1 MQSKDLKKRYSFWTI
16 KKIFLNDYD
25 LSLVPVMAYKG
36 SRYSAKRYNLVRS
49 DGSIELANVTLDALR
64 EYLLSENY

>member
-49 DGSIELANVTLDALR
+49 DGSIELAKVTLDALR

>member
-1 MQSKDLKKRYSFWTI
+1 MQPKDLKKRYSFWTI

-36 SRYSAKRYNLVRS
+36 SRYSAKKYNLVRS
-49 DGSIELANVTLDALR
+49 DGSIQLANVTLDALR

>member
-1 MQSKDLKKRYSFWTI
+1 MESMDLKKRYSFWTI

-36 SRYSAKRYNLVRS
+36 SRYSAKKYNLVRS
-49 DGSIELANVTLDALR
+49 DGSIELANVTLNALR
-64 EYLLSENY
+64 MYLYKENY

>member
-25 LSLVPVMAYKG
+25 LSLVPVMAYKS
-36 SRYSAKRYNLVRS
+36 SRYSAKKYNLVRS

-64 EYLLSENY
+64 MYLDSENY

>member
-1 MQSKDLKKRYSFWTI
+1 MQFKDLKKRYSFWTI

>member
-1 MQSKDLKKRYSFWTI
+1 MQFKDLKKRYSFWTI
-16 KKIFLNDYD
+16 KKIFLKDYD

-49 DGSIELANVTLDALR
+49 DVSIELANVTLDALR

>member
-16 KKIFLNDYD
+16 KNIFLADYE

>member
-1 MQSKDLKKRYSFWTI
+1 MQFKDLKKRYSFWTI
-16 KKIFLNDYD
+16 NKICLKDFD

>member
-1 MQSKDLKKRYSFWTI
+1 MQFKDLKKRYSFWTI
-16 KKIFLNDYD
+16 KKIFLKDYD
-25 LSLVPVMAYKG
+25 PSLVPVMAYKG

>member
-49 DGSIELANVTLDALR
+49 DGSIQLANVTLDALR

>member
-1 MQSKDLKKRYSFWTI
+1 MQYKDLRKRYSFWTI

-36 SRYSAKRYNLVRS
+36 SRYSAKKYNLVRS

-64 EYLLSENY
+64 TYLYKENY

>member
-36 SRYSAKRYNLVRS
+36 SRYSAKKYNLVRS
-49 DGSIELANVTLDALR
+49 DGSIQLANVTLDALR
-64 EYLLSENY
+64 MYLASENY

>member
-1 MQSKDLKKRYSFWTI
+1 MEHENLKKRYTYWTI

-36 SRYSAKRYNLVRS
+36 SRYSAKNIILCV
-49 DGSIELANVTLDALR
+49 LMALFS
-64 EYLLSENY
+64 LLT

>member
-1 MQSKDLKKRYSFWTI
+1 MQFKDLKKRYSFWTI
-16 KKIFLNDYD
+16 KKIFLKDYD

-49 DGSIELANVTLDALR
+49 DGSI
-64 EYLLSENY
+64 

>member
-36 SRYSAKRYNLVRS
+36 SRYSAKKYNLVRS

-64 EYLLSENY
+64 TYLDSENY

>member
-16 KKIFLNDYD
+16 KNIFLADYE

-36 SRYSAKRYNLVRS
+36 SRYSAKKYNLVRS

-64 EYLLSENY
+64 TYLDSENY

>member
-1 MQSKDLKKRYSFWTI
+1 MQFKDLKKRYSFWTI
-16 KKIFLNDYD
+16 KKIFLNDYN

>member
-25 LSLVPVMAYKG
+25 LSLVPVLAYKG
-36 SRYSAKRYNLVRS
+36 SRYSAKKYNLVRS
-49 DGSIELANVTLDALR
+49 DGSIKLANVTLDALR
-64 EYLLSENY
+64 MYLASENY

>member
-36 SRYSAKRYNLVRS
+36 SRYSAKKYNLVRS
-49 DGSIELANVTLDALR
+49 DGSIQLANVTLDALR

>member
-36 SRYSAKRYNLVRS
+36 SRYSAKKYNLVRS
-49 DGSIELANVTLDALR
+49 DSSIELANVTLDALR
-64 EYLLSENY
+64 TYLDSENY